1 MGLIFSGRGSSIAVL
16 GVLPCNEQRK
26 GLVCWFC
33 TNAVT
38 PPRKSFTRIRS
49 AVRLQKEKEEDSHRF
64 LEALVNG
71 RLLISCQAGPC
82 LCAFPPVFPVGLF
95 PGRFPGGFP
104 GGSSRSRGSP
114 HPFPGAAGREEE
126 TPARRPG
133 QPAASW
139 MRVSDPTR
147 ASPLSVCLFVFVCLS
162 PRLGQPFPQP
172 PPCPA
177 LPPAARF
184 AAEGGKPA
192 GLEPS
197 SRRQRAGGRGASH
210 RSVGAALAS
219 PQGGPTTCGDPRRN
233 PRPGETTPLQGN
245 RGLGS
250 AGRRTSVT
258 FEGFLMSKCSPF
270 HPPFLPHLLCSA
282 SRGSARGGCGAKGRF
297 PSQAWGEGDL
307 LLAGPQRTAM
317 LLLCKPSV
325 PGYFSGMNQPCP
337 VSPRPLLSVTEKR
350 PPLGQCRECSPRGE

>member
-1 MGLIFSGRGSSIAVL
+1 MAVL

-38 PPRKSFTRIRS
+38 PPRKSFTRVRS

-147 ASPLSVCLFVFVCLS
+147 ASRLSVCLFVFVCLS

-177 LPPAARF
+177 LPPAARLQPKGESRQGWSLP
-184 AAEGGKPA
+184 AAGSEPEAGEPLTAASGLPLPRPKGDRPPA
-192 GLEPS
+192 GIPGGTL
-197 SRRQRAGGRGASH
+197 GRG
-210 RSVGAALAS
+210 
-219 PQGGPTTCGDPRRN
+219 
-233 PRPGETTPLQGN
+233 RPPPSRETE
-245 RGLGS
+245 GS
-250 AGRRTSVT
+250 
-258 FEGFLMSKCSPF
+258 
-270 HPPFLPHLLCSA
+270 
-282 SRGSARGGCGAKGRF
+282 
-297 PSQAWGEGDL
+297 D
-307 LLAGPQRTAM
+307 QR
-317 LLLCKPSV
+317 V
-325 PGYFSGMNQPCP
+325 DG
-337 VSPRPLLSVTEKR
+337 LLS
-350 PPLGQCRECSPRGE
+350 PLKAF